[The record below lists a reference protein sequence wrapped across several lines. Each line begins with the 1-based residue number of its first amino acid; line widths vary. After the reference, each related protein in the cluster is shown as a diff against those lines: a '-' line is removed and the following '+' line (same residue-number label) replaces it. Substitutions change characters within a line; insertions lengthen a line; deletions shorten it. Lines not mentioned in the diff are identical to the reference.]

1 MRVSEIKISYTN
13 KSKDIVKISSSRDA
27 FDVALSHWDNDLI
40 ELQEE
45 VKILLLNKGNRVLG
59 IKELFKGG
67 ISSCVIDVR
76 LVMALVLKTNATAII
91 LFHNHPSGNL
101 TPSAADR
108 NITQKIKE
116 CCKLFDV
123 EVLDHLI
130 VTKNDYFSFA
140 DDGII

>member
-13 KSKDIVKISSSRDA
+13 KTENAVKVTSSSDA
-27 FDVALSHWDNDLI
+27 YKVALSHWDDDLI

-45 VKILLLNKGNRVLG
+45 VKILLLNRGSKVLG

-67 ISSCVIDVR
+67 ISTCVIDVR
-76 LVMALVLKTNATAII
+76 LLMAVVLKTNATGII
-91 LFHNHPSGNL
+91 IYHNHPSGSL
-101 TPSAADR
+101 VPSLADK
-108 NITQKIKE
+108 NITQKIKD

-123 EVLDHLI
+123 DVLDHLI
-130 VTKNDYFSFA
+130 ITKNAYFSFA